1 MNLYL
6 SFSHWNHDISVRVS
20 EKSGAG
26 EQSPDFLIYLSFHM
40 KQLEKEGR
48 YSSFRMERALKG
60 KLLRFR
66 KSSSL
71 PVSDITPDFI
81 KQFEEFLIYEVG
93 NSHNTVTECLKT
105 FGKLVKD
112 IYSSEE
118 GLNCDD
124 NPFNRIRFT
133 RCQTERCY
141 LSEVEIN
148 RLMALHLTKNT
159 PLWHSRNLFYMECY
173 TGLRIG
179 DLLSLKWKNYD
190 AGTKTVTL
198 TMHKTHRQITVPL
211 TQKVVSV
218 LESYRDLF
226 STPDKYVFPFLKLH
240 DTSFSLGKAI
250 CSATGIVNGHLK
262 TLALRCGIEKNLSSH
277 AGRHTFATM
286 LVTKGANIYDVKE
299 LLGHS
304 DVKVTQIY
312 ARITQERKQAAI
324 SLLE

>member
-20 EKSGAG
+20 EKSGSG
-26 EQSPDFLIYLSFHM
+26 ESVQDFIVFLSVHM
-40 KQLEKEGR
+40 KRLEKEGR
-48 YSSFRMERALKG
+48 YSSFRMARALKG
-60 KLLRFR
+60 KLQRFC
-66 KSSSL
+66 KASSL
-71 PVSDITPDFI
+71 PVSDITADFI
-81 KQFEEFLIYEVG
+81 RQFEEFLIYEVG

-105 FGKLVKD
+105 FGKLVND

-118 GLNCDD
+118 GLNFDD
-124 NPFNRIRFT
+124 NPFNRKHFT
-133 RCQTERCY
+133 RCQTERCF
-141 LSEVEIN
+141 LSEEEIN
-148 RLMALHLTKNT
+148 RLMALHLTRDT

-179 DLLSLKWKNYD
+179 DLLSLQWKNYD
-190 AGTKTVTL
+190 VRARTITL
-198 TMHKTHRQITVPL
+198 TMHKTSRQIAVPL
-211 TQKVVSV
+211 TQRVVAV

-262 TLALRCGIEKNLSSH
+262 ILARRCGIDKNLSSH

-286 LVTKGANIYDVKE
+286 LVTKGASIYDVKE